1 MSFVRRL
8 VEKLGCVRITVSCG
22 VITMR
27 YPSVVLNADNIDS
40 QNIMLSEKN
49 LDKKKGICIDG
60 MCVSQGSLEPVGCEC
75 VCVIGPHCISRLRE
89 ACCSP

>member
-1 MSFVRRL
+1 MSFIRRL
-8 VEKLGCVRITVSCG
+8 VEKLDCIHIRMSYG

-27 YPSVVLNADNIDS
+27 YPSLVLNTDKIDS

-49 LDKKKGICIDG
+49 LGKKGICICG

-75 VCVIGPHCISRLRE
+75 VCVTGSHCISRLSK
-89 ACCSP
+89 ACCTP